1 MKKYILGMVA
11 LSTMTLLAI
20 SCEQQEDDFDNMT
33 NRQNRMERTSS
44 NLSLDDSMI
53 PYHALLLNDIFHLQD
68 YPAGLIVYIDETGKY
83 VHYVNNQSQ
92 SKADVKPDFATKDR
106 EKFYKWVDSK
116 LAEGYAVTIIYDEKE
131 GLYCGYLSPK
141 PVTIRG

>member
-33 NRQNRMERTSS
+33 NGQNQMERTSS
-44 NLSLDDSMI
+44 NLLLDDSMI
-53 PYHALLLNDIFHLQD
+53 PYQALLLNDIFHLKD
-68 YPAGLIVYIDETGKY
+68 YPTGLIVYIDEAGKY

-92 SKADVKPDFATKDR
+92 SKADVKPDFASKDK
-106 EKFYKWVDSK
+106 EKFYEWVDARV
-116 LAEGYAVTIIYDEKE
+116 AEGYAVTIIYDEKE

-141 PVTIRG
+141 PVTILG